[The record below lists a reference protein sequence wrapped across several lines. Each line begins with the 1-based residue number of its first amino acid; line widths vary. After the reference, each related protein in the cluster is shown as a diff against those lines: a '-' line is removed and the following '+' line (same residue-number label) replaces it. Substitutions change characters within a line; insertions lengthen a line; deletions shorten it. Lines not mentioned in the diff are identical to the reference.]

1 MVFFGL
7 SFYPIEAG
15 EQAVKTPGRRDR
27 FDKIFASFSFV
38 YNLFFIAEWNSHDWK
53 IFILIGVSMNHAHFI
68 DWKRKSQSGL
78 RTENFQYK

>member
-7 SFYPIEAG
+7 SFLPIEAG
-15 EQAVKTPGRRDR
+15 GQAVKTPGRKVR